1 MGYITHVTITHKHIT
16 IGNRMKKVHVVIIH
30 NRDGILETLTYGS
43 KKKAEEAKAR
53 FERTWREY
61 YEAEDQAGGW
71 TNFADRI
78 KVTLKSTELQREY
91 RGPNE
96 YKYGQAKAGRAATK
110 AVAEARGEK

>member
-1 MGYITHVTITHKHIT
+1 
-16 IGNRMKKVHVVIIH
+16 MKQVHVVIIH

-43 KKKAEEAKAR
+43 KKRAEAAKAR
-53 FERTWREY
+53 FEQTWREY

>member
-1 MGYITHVTITHKHIT
+1 
-16 IGNRMKKVHVVIIH
+16 MKRVHVIIIH
-30 NRDGILETLTYGS
+30 NRDGILETLAYGS

-53 FERTWREY
+53 FEQTWREY

-78 KVTLKSTELQREY
+78 KVTLKSTELQRQY

-96 YKYGQAKAGRAATK
+96 YKYGRAKQGRAAAQAAK
-110 AVAEARGEK
+110 DAKQ